1 MTATTVLLRR
11 TVRFCLGVEARSGSG
26 SGFGGL
32 AAPRGLPAYFELDV
46 TVRGAPDPVT
56 GYLVGIA
63 EIDAAV
69 RREVV
74 PWLEARWRDDHGS
87 LDPRSL
93 LPAVWTRL
101 ADALPAPLAAIEWR
115 LTPFHAISISGGPSM
130 TDPHRVPVLLRQR
143 FEFCAAH
150 RLHAPDLD
158 DAANRALFG
167 KCNYPSG
174 HGHNY
179 RVETAV
185 AVPPSGGPTMEVI
198 EGIVGREVIERWDH
212 RHLNLDL
219 PEFRTLNPS
228 VENIAKVAHDRL
240 ASPIAAAG
248 GELRQVTVW
257 ETDKTCCTYPA

>member
-1 MTATTVLLRR
+1 MTATPVLLRR

-26 SGFGGL
+26 FGGL
-32 AAPRGLPAYFELDV
+32 AAPRGLPAYYELDV
-46 TVRGAPDPVT
+46 TVRGTPDPIT
-56 GYLVGIA
+56 GYLVGIQ

-74 PWLEARWRDDHGS
+74 PWLDARWREDHGS

-93 LPAVWTRL
+93 LPTLWTRL
-101 ADALPAPLAAIEWR
+101 AGVVKAPLVGLEWR
-115 LTPFHAISISGGPSM
+115 LTPFHAISISGDFPMS
-130 TDPHRVPVLLRQR
+130 DPRAAPVLLRQR
-143 FEFCAAH
+143 FEFSAAH
-150 RLHAPDLD
+150 RLHAPELD
-158 DAANRALFG
+158 DAANRAVFG
-167 KCNYPSG
+167 KCNHPSG

-185 AVPPSGGPTMEVI
+185 AVPPSGGPTMQVVE
-198 EGIVGREVIERWDH
+198 EIVGREVIERWDH

-228 VENIAKVAHDRL
+228 VENIAKVAFDRL
-240 ASPIAAAG
+240 VAPLAAAG

-257 ETDKTCCTYPA
+257 ETDKTCCSYPA